1 VKIDKPLA
9 GRLALLS
16 LLAIGL
22 FGAACSKPPVKST
35 PPISSAPSAPPAP
48 ARPTV
53 TLQASSTFIQMG
65 ESATLSWSSTN
76 ATSLNLTPG
85 AGNVPPEG
93 TTKVSPGESTTYT
106 ITATGP
112 GGNADQ
118 SVRITVAA
126 AAVATPTTPTESEDA
141 AFLREV
147 HDAFFDYNKS
157 DLRQDAKDALSQ
169 TAQFLRQHPNVR
181 VIIEGHCDERGTTE
195 YNLGL
200 GQKRA
205 DTVKEFMVSLGI
217 QADRLSTT
225 SFGKEKPFCNGHDEA
240 CWQQNR
246 RGHFVKQ

>member
-1 VKIDKPLA
+1 M
-9 GRLALLS
+9 S
-16 LLAIGL
+16 
-22 FGAACSKPPVKST
+22 SPP
-35 PPISSAPSAPPAP
+35 PAPTAP

-53 TLQASSTFIQMG
+53 TLQASSTFIQKG
-65 ESATLSWSSTN
+65 ESTTLSWSSTN
-76 ATSLNLTPG
+76 ATSLALSPG
-85 AGNVPPEG
+85 AGNVSPEG
-93 TTKVSPGESTTYT
+93 SSKVSPGESTTYT

-112 GGNADQ
+112 GGTADQ

-126 AAVATPTTPTESEDA
+126 AAVVPTETPTESVDA

-157 DLRQDAKDALSQ
+157 DLRLDARDALSQ
-169 TAQFLRQHPNVR
+169 TAVFLRQHPEIKV
-181 VIIEGHCDERGTTE
+181 VIEGHCDERGTTE

-205 DTVKEFMVSLGI
+205 DTVKEFLVSIGI
-217 QADRLSTT
+217 AGDRLSTT
-225 SFGKEKPFCNGHDEA
+225 SFGKEKPFCSGHDEA

>member
-1 VKIDKPLA
+1 VKKSKPLF
-9 GRLALLS
+9 GRFALLS
-16 LLAIGL
+16 LLAMALVGIS
-22 FGAACSKPPVKST
+22 CSKPAPRAT
-35 PPISSAPSAPPAP
+35 PPMTTTTTAPPAP

-53 TLQASSTFIQMG
+53 TLQASPTFIQKG
-65 ESATLSWSSTN
+65 ESATLTWSSTN

-85 AGNVPPEG
+85 AGTVAPEG
-93 TTKVSPGESTTYT
+93 SSKITPTDSTTYT

-112 GGNADQ
+112 GGTADQ
-118 SVRITVAA
+118 SVRITVSAA
-126 AAVATPTTPTESEDA
+126 AAPVETTPTESEDT

-169 TAQFLRQHPNVR
+169 TAQFLRQHPNVK
-181 VIIEGHCDERGTTE
+181 VVIEGHCDERGTTE

-205 DTVKEFMVSLGI
+205 DTVKDFVVSLGI
-217 QADRLSTT
+217 PADRVSTT